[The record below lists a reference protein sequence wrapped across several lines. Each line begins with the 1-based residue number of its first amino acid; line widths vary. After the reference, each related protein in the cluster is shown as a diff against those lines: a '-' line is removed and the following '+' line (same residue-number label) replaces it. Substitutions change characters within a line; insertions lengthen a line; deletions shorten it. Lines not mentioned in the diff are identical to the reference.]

1 MNRLDPN
8 SLIIPATVIIL
19 ALLAVISGYRLEIS
33 QDALRFE
40 TNLTATSRAC
50 NDGHC

>member
-8 SLIIPATVIIL
+8 GLIIPASIIVL

-33 QDALRFE
+33 QDGLRFE
-40 TNLTATSRAC
+40 TNAAPSHRVCAEGRC
-50 NDGHC
+50 